1 MSQQM
6 SCTQLGTSVLRPSLC
21 YDLVAPE
28 LLVLLDAVQ
37 RLAERLAGHEEV
49 GAVHAGQLVQPPD
62 AAQVGVQLLRLLQVP
77 DHLAQ
82 HPHQVHLP
90 PDV

>member
-1 MSQQM
+1 M
-6 SCTQLGTSVLRPSLC
+6 
-21 YDLVAPE
+21 
-28 LLVLLDAVQ
+28 LLDAVQ

-49 GAVHAGQLVQPPD
+49 GAVHAGQLVQAPD

-82 HPHQVHLP
+82 HPHQVHLA
-90 PDV
+90 PDMLPMVDAMVREGHSCLLLAELQYFNNLFEL